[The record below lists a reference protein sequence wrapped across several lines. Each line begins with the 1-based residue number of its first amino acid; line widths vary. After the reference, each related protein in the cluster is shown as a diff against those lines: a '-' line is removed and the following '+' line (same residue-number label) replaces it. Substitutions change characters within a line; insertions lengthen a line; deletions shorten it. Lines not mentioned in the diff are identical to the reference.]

1 MEIYFFLILFN
12 LILIIYNKSFAKFFN
27 LYDSPNVERKIHK
40 SSVPITGGLII
51 FFNFFIFNFYNG
63 VALGSNLNS
72 NLFLFTS
79 TILFLLGVIDDKFD
93 ISSNIKFLLLML
105 IIFPI
110 VYLEQGLQLDIIR
123 LSFLDNEYN
132 IGKLGIVWSVL
143 CLLLFINALN
153 MFDGINL
160 QVGLYSIFV
169 SIFFILININPIF
182 FIFISVGILSFL
194 FLNFKSKSFLGDGG
208 TYLIAFIIGYYFIA
222 MYDSKIIYYAD
233 QIVLFMV
240 IPGYDLMRLFT
251 IRILNKKNPFSA
263 DKNHLHHLLLKK
275 FSYYEVIAII
285 QFLIFVPIILNLIF
299 GYTLFFIVISLIIY
313 TFIVYRL
320 S

>member
-93 ISSNIKFLLLML
+93 ISSNIKFLLLIL

-169 SIFFILININPIF
+169 SIFVIFFNINPIF

>member
-208 TYLIAFIIGYYFIA
+208 TYLIAFIIGYYFIG

>member
-93 ISSNIKFLLLML
+93 ISSNIKFLLLIL

-110 VYLEQGLQLDIIR
+110 VYLEQGL
-123 LSFLDNEYN
+123 
-132 IGKLGIVWSVL
+132 
-143 CLLLFINALN
+143 
-153 MFDGINL
+153 
-160 QVGLYSIFV
+160 
-169 SIFFILININPIF
+169 
-182 FIFISVGILSFL
+182 
-194 FLNFKSKSFLGDGG
+194 
-208 TYLIAFIIGYYFIA
+208 
-222 MYDSKIIYYAD
+222 
-233 QIVLFMV
+233 
-240 IPGYDLMRLFT
+240 
-251 IRILNKKNPFSA
+251 
-263 DKNHLHHLLLKK
+263 
-275 FSYYEVIAII
+275 
-285 QFLIFVPIILNLIF
+285 
-299 GYTLFFIVISLIIY
+299 
-313 TFIVYRL
+313 
-320 S
+320 

>member
-93 ISSNIKFLLLML
+93 ISSNIKFLLLIL

-169 SIFFILININPIF
+169 SIFVIFININPIF

>member
-79 TILFLLGVIDDKFD
+79 TILFLLRVIDDKFD
-93 ISSNIKFLLLML
+93 ISSNIKFLLLIL

-222 MYDSKIIYYAD
+222 MYDSKIIYYVD

>member
-93 ISSNIKFLLLML
+93 ISSNIKFLLLIL

-169 SIFFILININPIF
+169 SIFFILININSIF

-208 TYLIAFIIGYYFIA
+208 TYLIAFIIGYYFIE
-222 MYDSKIIYYAD
+222 MYDSKFIYYAD

-240 IPGYDLMRLFT
+240 IPGYDLMRLFI